1 MKKAVLIYNPKSG
14 RQKATQRMPILRKL
28 LAEAGYDVKPEPTQG
43 PMDATRIARE
53 HAEEHDIDV
62 AFAMG
67 GDGTLRE
74 VSEGLLGSDIV
85 LGPLPEGTANVLAFE
100 LGLPRTSLK
109 AAAAMKDAKPR
120 TIDVGMAN
128 DVPFLMMASLGL
140 ETAVMANQNATLK
153 RWFGPVGVAMNGLR
167 RVFSYKYPPFELIL
181 EDGSR
186 ESAYFFTVC
195 NIPFFGGPFRIA
207 PEASTDDGMLDLVT
221 FHGRGALKTLALAGG
236 VLFGS
241 RHVKRRDVKI
251 RRVRSLEVVQTLNDG
266 LQVDGDVLDVSNPV
280 EIRVVNRALRVLSL
294 RS

>member
-1 MKKAVLIYNPKSG
+1 MKKAVLIYNPMSG
-14 RQKATQRMPILRKL
+14 RQKAAQRMPTLLKL
-28 LAEAGYDVKPEPTQG
+28 LGDAGYEVKPEPTQG

-53 HAEEHDIDV
+53 HAREGELDV

-74 VSEGLLGSDIV
+74 VSEGLLGSDVI

-153 RWFGPVGVAMNGLR
+153 RFFGPVGVAMGGLK
-167 RVFSYKYPPFELIL
+167 RVFTYRYPPFELIL
-181 EDGSR
+181 EDGTR
-186 ESAYFFTVC
+186 ENVFFFTAC

-207 PEASTDDGMLDLVT
+207 PDARTDDGQLDLVT
-221 FHGRGALKTLALAGG
+221 FHSRGALKTLGMAGG
-236 VLFGS
+236 ILLGS
-241 RHVKRRDVKI
+241 RHVRRRDVKV
-251 RRVRSLEVVQTLNDG
+251 RRVHSLTVVRTLHDG
-266 LQVDGDVLDVSNPV
+266 LQVDGDVLDVSSPV
-280 EIRVVNRALRVLSL
+280 KLRVARRALRVLSL
-294 RS
+294 RA